1 MSSFLDTVAV
11 TAVTVLKVL
20 MASAIGSGISFALPE
35 QSIKDVNFLNGNLF
49 SPCFSFANLVISL
62 TWDLVVKSWVMFLFA
77 FITLGTSQLVGVLC
91 AKFCCSDEWMPIE
104 SSTREKRANTGDDD
118 ITDRRERESSGIGS
132 FLWRKL
138 KQAITT
144 PSPKD
149 YQTMY
154 LITMGTQNT
163 GNFPI
168 GLLVSLVGNIAWY
181 DTAAYNQSLSVIFV
195 YTALWTL
202 FIWSIGLWT
211 VQRGSKHRRIAHQL
225 QIAARENDIRDVVDD
240 ETFRHVA
247 SMDDLAQA
255 TKREHRHTDRRL
267 SPTRFDGDNESHDDV
282 ASVVKHYT
290 QEMLEMNCSITTL
303 DLHYDAQ
310 PPEPVGEV
318 PSTTTDDE
326 IAKPSPPLPRHAVV
340 AQKLARINLPI
351 VGCVLGIVVALTPPL
366 RWVFHTAPLQVVVG
380 GIGLIG
386 DGCVP
391 LSLLILGAN
400 LTSGGLKPLLK
411 IDPRYLLV
419 GTIAKTVIIPAMNV
433 AIFFLCDFIG
443 LLPEDRVLRITVWV
457 EIIAPSAVMAT
468 VICRLEDYM
477 AECATGLLLVQYV
490 VATFTTTAWLSLFLL
505 LHPW

>member
-1 MSSFLDTVAV
+1 
-11 TAVTVLKVL
+11 

-49 SPCFSFANLVISL
+49 SPCFSFANLVVSL

-77 FITLGTSQLVGVLC
+77 FITLGTSQAVGILC
-91 AKFCCSDEWMPIE
+91 AKFCCSDEWMSVDE
-104 SSTREKRANTGDDD
+104 LTASDKKMKRRVVAAGCDGDANVERDAATGGAN
-118 ITDRRERESSGIGS
+118 SVGS
-132 FLWRKL
+132 FLWKKL

-149 YQTMY
+149 YETMY

-211 VQRGSKHRRIAHQL
+211 VQRGSKLRRLAHQE
-225 QIAARENDIRDVVDD
+225 QFAAREREEQDVVDE
-240 ETFRHVA
+240 ETLRHLA
-247 SMDDLAQA
+247 SLDDLTSA
-255 TKREHRHTDRRL
+255 TKREHHRQQPRSATTMDRRAT
-267 SPTRFDGDNESHDDV
+267 SPRFDDNESLDDV
-282 ASVVKHYT
+282 VSVVKQYT
-290 QEMLEMNCSITTL
+290 HEMLEMNCSITTL
-303 DLHYDAQ
+303 DLQCAAPQDEENVADGPIPKHSDA
-310 PPEPVGEV
+310 EV
-318 PSTTTDDE
+318 HFPDE
-326 IAKPSPPLPRHAVV
+326 TNEKPQPLPQHAIL
-340 AQKLARINLPI
+340 AQKLSRINLPI
-351 VGCVLGIVVALTPPL
+351 VGCVLGIVIALVPPL
-366 RWVFHTAPLQVVVG
+366 RWIFHTAPLQVVVG

-419 GTIAKTVIIPAMNV
+419 GTIAKTILIPAINV
-433 AIFFLCDFIG
+433 GIFFFCDFAGI
-443 LLPEDRVLRITVWV
+443 LPEDRVLRITVWV

-477 AECATGLLLVQYV
+477 AECATGLLLVQ
-490 VATFTTTAWLSLFLL
+490 
-505 LHPW
+505 